1 MSQLALVLWD
11 KAQEALHAARH
22 DLAVSAEAATSR
34 AYYSAFYA
42 VSAHFALQ
50 GRTFKKHSTLEVAV
64 HRDLVRP
71 GLWPE
76 DLGEGFSRLVKLR
89 HQGDYGTVERVAVDD
104 AEKAIKIAAAILKA
118 VAEANPAEFRGL
130 LE

>member
-64 HRDLVRP
+64 HRDPACGPRTL
-71 GLWPE
+71 
-76 DLGEGFSRLVKLR
+76 
-89 HQGDYGTVERVAVDD
+89 A
-104 AEKAIKIAAAILKA
+104 KASLALSSSAIRETTAPLNA
-118 VAEANPAEFRGL
+118 
-130 LE
+130 